1 MRGMNIIFMNSI
13 KKIVALTLLLVG
25 TLSLT
30 GQDITGTW
38 NGDLAV
44 SGTKLKLVFHIDKS
58 EIGYVALMDSPDQY
72 MSGIPASSVVLE
84 GSDLSIEIKSLG
96 AIYKG
101 VVVNETTIEGTFSQ
115 MGVQFPLSL
124 NKGVSGIVPNPQKAD
139 TADSSP
145 DGITGIWSGELNA
158 PGSKLLIIFNIE
170 REGLGYIGSMDI
182 PDQRVKGLPISTI
195 EMNRDSLFIKIDMGG
210 IAYKGVVVDSTYIEG
225 TWNQQ
230 GFSFSLPLT
239 RGNEQIANGREPKVL
254 SRPQEPKPPFP
265 YKSEDVSFPNEKAG
279 AIFAGTM
286 TLPEGKGPFPAV
298 ILVSGSSAQNRD
310 EEILGHK
317 PFLLI
322 ADYLTRNGIAVL
334 RYDDRGFGEST
345 GDRSLATMEDYMED
359 ALSAFGY
366 LSMRPE
372 IDRKNIGIIG
382 HSEGGTVSFMAAARN
397 KDIAFIVSLAGMAVR
412 GDTLLAMQ
420 NYDILI
426 ASGMSKEIA
435 SAYRSGLEDVY
446 AVINTRSHSDIVNNT
461 AEIEE
466 ALFKEKRD
474 ILPEQLTQNLSALL
488 QSFSATP
495 YWRFF
500 LGTNLHNDIKSVTCP
515 VFALNGSK
523 DIQVDAEMNLAAVK
537 KHLSSAGNTNFV
549 VRKYEGLNHLF
560 QHCDTGMV
568 GEYEMI
574 EETMSPEVLEDIKNW
589 ILERGIK
596 R

>member
-1 MRGMNIIFMNSI
+1 MREMNIIFMNSI

-25 TLSLT
+25 TISLT

-58 EIGYVALMDSPDQY
+58 ETGYVALMDSPSQGAK
-72 MSGIPASSVVLE
+72 GIPASSVLFDE
-84 GSDLSIEIKSLG
+84 SNLSIEIKSLG
-96 AIYKG
+96 VIYKG
-101 VVVNETTIEGTFSQ
+101 AVVNETTIEGTFSQ
-115 MGVQFPLSL
+115 SGMSFPLSL
-124 NKGVSGIVPNPQKAD
+124 
-139 TADSSP
+139 
-145 DGITGIWSGELNA
+145 
-158 PGSKLLIIFNIE
+158 
-170 REGLGYIGSMDI
+170 
-182 PDQRVKGLPISTI
+182 
-195 EMNRDSLFIKIDMGG
+195 
-210 IAYKGVVVDSTYIEG
+210 
-225 TWNQQ
+225 
-230 GFSFSLPLT
+230 T
-239 RGNEQIANGREPKVL
+239 RGEPEALK
-254 SRPQEPKPPFP
+254 RPQEPKPPFP
-265 YKSEDVSFPNEKAG
+265 YKSEDVSFPNEKGG
-279 AIFAGTM
+279 AIFAGTI
-286 TLPEGKGPFPAV
+286 TLPEGKGPFPAA
-298 ILVSGSSAQNRD
+298 ILVSGSGAQNRD

-359 ALSAFGY
+359 ALSAFEY

-382 HSEGGTVSFMAAARN
+382 HSEGGTISFMAAARN

-412 GDTLLAMQ
+412 GDTLLAIQ

-426 ASGMSKEIA
+426 ASGISKEIA
-435 SAYRSGLEDVY
+435 TAYRSALEDIY
-446 AVINTRSHSDIVNNT
+446 SVINARSHSDIVNNT

-466 ALFKEKRD
+466 VLFREKRD
-474 ILPEQLTQNLSALL
+474 ILPVQLTQNLSAVL
-488 QSFSATP
+488 QSLSAAP
-495 YWRFF
+495 YWRFC
-500 LGTNLHNDIKSVTCP
+500 LGNNLHNDIKSVMCP

-523 DIQVDAEMNLAAVK
+523 DIQVDADMNLAAVK
-537 KHLSSAGNTNFV
+537 RHLSSAGNMNFV

-560 QHCDTGMV
+560 QHCDTGVV